1 MKQKKEKKEKQ
12 TQEQNP
18 SFFKELGGFM
28 KPYQGLYA
36 GSVLISVLGVAAKL
50 GAYVCAGVIAGML
63 FSGGEVK
70 TALWLGVG
78 AALCRIVCAL
88 FSNVS
93 TWMSHT
99 AAYRTLKDVR
109 TAMTEKMLRL
119 PMGYFESRGSG
130 RLTTLLTE
138 RVESME
144 QPLAHVL
151 PEMTANL
158 LAPAA
163 LMVWMFFIDWRLAL
177 CTLVWIMLG
186 FSVTGGMMKN
196 YPEKFAGQLAAAKG
210 MNQAITEYVGG
221 IEVIK
226 NFGRAD
232 ARGQKY
238 ESAVYG
244 HAEYNVNWQKE
255 TQLYSAL
262 GMAVAPFSVFPVL
275 IAGLIFYS
283 RGTLDAATLFLAVL
297 VTMGI
302 FQPLMQTMGYYDQ
315 LAQMGTTAKELKE
328 ILDYPELARGSGAE
342 AEDGSVEFKDVTFTY
357 DGKQEPALNQ
367 VSFTVP
373 SGTMLALVGPSG
385 SGKSTVAKLVAGYWD
400 AGAGE
405 VRIGGHSIS
414 AYTQEQLNKLIAFV
428 DQDTFLFDKT
438 IADNIRLSCPDATD
452 EQVREAARKAGCD
465 AFIMALPQG
474 YQTKAG
480 SAGGRLSGGEK
491 QRIAIARAM
500 MKNAPI
506 MILDEATASA
516 DPENEALIQSA
527 LSAAAAGKTLI
538 VVAHHLSTIVGAEQ
552 IAFVRDGRIV
562 QIGAHRTLLDT
573 CPEYAALW
581 ALSEEG

>member
-1 MKQKKEKKEKQ
+1 MKQKQEKKEK
-12 TQEQNP
+12 QEQNP
-18 SFFKELGGFM
+18 SFFRELGSFM

-36 GSVLISVLGVAAKL
+36 GSVLISVMGVAAKL
-50 GAYVCAGVIAGML
+50 GAYVCAGLIAGML
-63 FSGGEVK
+63 FSGGEAGR
-70 TALWLGVG
+70 ALQLGVL
-78 AALCRIVCAL
+78 AAVCRIACAL
-88 FSNVS
+88 LCNLS
-93 TWMSHT
+93 TWMSHR
-99 AAYRTLKDVR
+99 AAYHTLKDVR

-130 RLTTLLTE
+130 RLTTLITE

-177 CTLVWIMLG
+177 CTLIWIMLG

-210 MNQAITEYVGG
+210 MNQAVTEYVGG

-238 ESAVYG
+238 ERAVYG

-255 TQLYSAL
+255 TQIYSAL

-275 IAGLIFYS
+275 VAGLIFYG

-302 FQPLMQTMGYYDQ
+302 FQPLMQTMGYFDQ
-315 LAQMGTTAKELKE
+315 LAQMGTTAKELKD
-328 ILDYPELARGSGAE
+328 ILDYPELARGRGAE
-342 AEDGSVEFKDVTFTY
+342 EEDSSVEFRDVTFTY
-357 DGKQEPALNQ
+357 DGKQEPALDH

-373 SGTMLALVGPSG
+373 GGTMLALVGPSG
-385 SGKSTVAKLVAGYWD
+385 SGKSTVAKLAAGYWD
-400 AGAGE
+400 AGAGQIY
-405 VRIGGHSIS
+405 IGGRPIS
-414 AYTQEQLNKLIAFV
+414 SYTQEQLNKLIAFV

-438 IADNIRLSCPDATD
+438 IADNIRLSCPQASD
-452 EQVREAARKAGCD
+452 EQVEEAARKAGCD
-465 AFIMALPQG
+465 AFIRSLPQG
-474 YQTKAG
+474 YRTMAG
-480 SAGGRLSGGEK
+480 RAGGRLSGGEK

-552 IAFVRDGRIV
+552 IAFVREGRIV
-562 QIGAHRTLLDT
+562 QIGDHSTLLNT

-581 ALSEEG
+581 ALSKEG

>member
-1 MKQKKEKKEKQ
+1 MKEKREPKPRE
-12 TQEQNP
+12 ENP

-28 KPYQGLYA
+28 KPYQGLYG
-36 GSVLISVLGVAAKL
+36 GSVVISVLGVAAKL
-50 GAYVCAGVIAGML
+50 GAYVCAGMAAAMI
-63 FSGGEVK
+63 FSGGEARR
-70 TALWLGVG
+70 ALWLGVI
-78 AALCRIVCAL
+78 AALCRILCAL
-88 FSNVS
+88 LCNLS
-93 TWMSHT
+93 TWLSHR
-99 AAYRTLKDVR
+99 AAYRTLRDVR

-151 PEMTANL
+151 PELTGDL

-177 CTLVWIMLG
+177 CTLIWMVLG

-226 NFGRAD
+226 NFGQAD
-232 ARGQKY
+232 DRSRKY
-238 ESAVYG
+238 EKAVYG
-244 HAEYNVNWQKE
+244 HADYNVGWQKE
-255 TQLYSAL
+255 TQIYSAL
-262 GMAVAPFSVFPVL
+262 GMAIVPFSVFPVL
-275 IAGLIFYS
+275 MGGLIFYS
-283 RGTLDAATLFLAVL
+283 HGTLEASTLFLAVL

-302 FQPLMQTMGYYDQ
+302 FQPLMQSMGYFDQ

-328 ILDYPELARGSGAE
+328 ILEYPELKRGSGAE
-342 AEDGSVEFKDVTFTY
+342 AKDSSVEFKHVTFTY
-357 DGKQEPALNQ
+357 DGKTEPVLKD

-373 SGTMLALVGPSG
+373 GGTMLALVGPSG
-385 SGKSTVAKLVAGYWD
+385 SGKSTVAKLTAGYWD

-405 VRIGGHSIS
+405 VCIGGNPIS
-414 AYTQEQLNKLIAFV
+414 AYTQEELNRLIAYV

-452 EQVREAARKAGCD
+452 AQVEEAARQAGCD
-465 AFIMALPQG
+465 AFIRALPQG
-474 YQTKAG
+474 YQTMAG
-480 SAGGRLSGGEK
+480 SAGGRLSGGER

-527 LSAAAAGKTLI
+527 LSSAAAGKTLI

-552 IAFVRDGRIV
+552 IAFVRDGEIV
-562 QIGAHRTLLDT
+562 QMGEHKSLLEN
-573 CPEYAALW
+573 CPDYAALW
-581 ALSEEG
+581 ALSKEG